1 MRTRYALL
9 AILSLAVA
17 AACGDNGIAP
27 NARDNAGTA
36 RASVATGPTTLDG
49 QIRATIAA
57 VFETGQAVAVT
68 ARWES
73 IVRTLAPATTV
84 SAGSPLPTSY
94 GDKARTKLLSLVGY
108 IQGKTDKI
116 TPPAGETVDHVVA
129 RLTLLMSLYVYSGPD
144 ATPPSIAPSSDAVVA
159 VVTPSATATTTVQTP
174 TLHAGV
180 QFPPGSLAETRIVVI
195 SQETTPYPANCS
207 GPLHTNLCQYPQFY
221 KFNVFPDTK
230 LQTPAIAAV
239 CHINAGQSRAP
250 LADHDR
256 FRIAHD
262 APANPADRVDGGTIV
277 DGIEI
282 LPLVQVFG
290 LTSCEGNSYQV
301 GALPAPPA
309 GTLGSAARW
318 LTDPLVRAALAL
330 AGHFAPREAWA
341 IDGIGGGRVSVF
353 SDFGVVDPEGV
364 PDMSVPSVPPLL
376 LVPGPSSD
384 SLEVG
389 AWSVRNDGTATATNV
404 VAQVVVAHDSMLTSG
419 IVAATT
425 LGDAATLAPR
435 DSLTGG
441 GLTVNV
447 PADTSGG
454 PYYVGIR
461 VTQGGEGSLA
471 DPSPA
476 NNVVSVRVETQRVS
490 LGSWAERTNMLSA
503 RADAASA
510 TNGSQ
515 IFVIGGID
523 DATGVLA
530 TGELFDPGSGEWSEL
545 PSLPAARQD
554 PTAGIVGNRLIVAG
568 GTMANAI
575 GEGWDFVA
583 SAMSYDLVEG
593 VWTDIAPMLV
603 GRTEPGSGVI
613 NGRFYV
619 AGGNTANAI
628 TGEAESYD
636 PATNSWSQLQ
646 SMPTPRYSVGAT
658 VVNGLLYVAGGFSDQ
673 SAVPTNAFEVYDPA
687 KNTWI
692 ARAPLPTGR
701 AEFCLAS
708 IDGIIYAV
716 GGYTDGAVIRNVD
729 AYDPRTNQWTP
740 RAPLPVSVY
749 AATCRSVGRTIYF
762 IGGTTDGLA
771 VVPTVYAFTP

>member
-27 NARDNAGTA
+27 DARDNARSA
-36 RASVATGPTTLDG
+36 RASIATGPTTLDG
-49 QIRATIAA
+49 QIHATIAA
-57 VFETGQAVAVT
+57 VFDTGQAMAVT

-73 IVRTLAPATTV
+73 IVRTLTQGAVSSSGSALAP
-84 SAGSPLPTSY
+84 SAE
-94 GDKARTKLLSLVGY
+94 DKAQAKLLSLVGY
-108 IQGKTDKI
+108 IQGKTGNI

-159 VVTPSATATTTVQTP
+159 VVAPSATATTTVQTP

-195 SQETTPYPANCS
+195 AQETTPYPANCS
-207 GPLHTNLCQYPQFY
+207 GPLRTSLCQYPQFY

-239 CHINAGQSRAP
+239 CHINAGASRAP

-301 GALPAPPA
+301 GALPAPPS
-309 GTLGSAARW
+309 GTLGNAARW
-318 LTDPLVRAALAL
+318 LTDPIVRVASAL

-364 PDMSVPSVPPLL
+364 PDMSVPSVPSLL

-389 AWSVRNDGTATATNV
+389 GWSVRNDGTATATNV

-425 LGDAATLAPR
+425 LGQAATLVPR

-441 GLTVNV
+441 GLAVNV
-447 PADTSGG
+447 PADTLGG
-454 PYYVGIR
+454 PYYVGVR

-471 DPSPA
+471 DPTPA
-476 NNVVSVRVETQRVS
+476 NNVVSVRVETQHVS
-490 LGSWAERTNMLSA
+490 LGSWAQRTNMLTA

-510 TNGSQ
+510 TDGSQ
-515 IFVIGGID
+515 IFVVGGID
-523 DATGVLA
+523 DTSVLA
-530 TGELFDPGSGEWSEL
+530 TGEVYDPGRAAWSEL
-545 PSLPAARQD
+545 PSLPAPRQD

-575 GEGWDFVA
+575 GEGWDYVA

-603 GRTEPGSGVI
+603 GRTEPVSGVI

-636 PATNSWSQLQ
+636 PATNSWSKLA
-646 SMPTPRYSVGAT
+646 SMPTPRYSAGAA
-658 VVNGLLYVAGGFSDQ
+658 VVNGLLYVAGGFFDQ
-673 SAVPTNAFEVYDPA
+673 SAMPTNAFEVYDPA
-687 KNTWI
+687 KNTWT

-708 IDGIIYAV
+708 IDGIIYAL
-716 GGYTDGAVIRNVD
+716 GGYTDGAVIRDVD

-749 AATCRSVGRTIYF
+749 AATCRPVGRTIYF